1 MVETYRR
8 KNRQAAYQNYA
19 KVVSHVNVLRNATK
33 ILRNATKILRN
44 ATKVL
49 RNAISFER
57 KTKTSII
64 LYRKVTK
71 FSRISFFIR
80 QI

>member
-1 MVETYRR
+1 MNKTYRR

-19 KVVSHVNVLRNATK
+19 KVVSSVNV
-33 ILRNATKILRN
+33 LRN

-64 LYRKVTK
+64 LYR
-71 FSRISFFIR
+71 
-80 QI
+80 